1 MNMYMVQ
8 TRKKN
13 NNKKTRQRRKRKTNR
28 GGMFRTIVSQAT
40 KAARHGLPRALSRP
54 LSDISIPSQTI
65 DPDLYALF
73 KDKSL
78 IEKLQKLANTPT
90 PPPSIAKTEK
100 EILKSLEEKI
110 KRELELMFPDT
121 KIESINLN
129 NITVA
134 NIDKHHKLGMKNI
147 ASMAISGIEKQI
159 QVEYET
165 IKPAEGTYEPTYIN
179 FKTFDAKVA
188 LLDLEVDKI
197 KILCQQVRIRISH
210 GESIHSAVMW
220 GMYQAKDYK
229 TIYYTLKWYFIMIIA
244 VIAALK
250 ELNDKLCKTES
261 NLNNKNNCKLITS
274 LKENL
279 ERVIQNPANIKDPT
293 LEQFPNNISIGEL
306 YQALNEVIKP
316 EYEQI
321 LSQPFFSKTPT
332 SGLFLQYDPLK
343 KSFAYPEN

>member
-1 MNMYMVQ
+1 MVQ

-13 NNKKTRQRRKRKTNR
+13 NNKKTRQHRKRKTNR
-28 GGMFRTIVSQAT
+28 GGMFRPIVS
-40 KAARHGLPRALSRP
+40 KAARHGLSRALSRT
-54 LSDISIPSQTI
+54 LSDIIIPSQTI

-78 IEKLQKLANTPT
+78 IEKLHKIATT
-90 PPPSIAKTEK
+90 HTHPPSIPKTEK
-100 EILKSLEEKI
+100 ELLKSLEEKI
-110 KRELELMFPDT
+110 KRELEPMFPDQ

-165 IKPAEGTYEPTYIN
+165 FKTEGTYEPTSIN

-250 ELNDKLCKTES
+250 EVNDKMCKTES
-261 NLNNKNNCKLITS
+261 NVNNKNNCTLITS
-274 LKENL
+274 LNKNL
-279 ERVIQNPANIKDPT
+279 ERAIKNPAKIEDPT
-293 LEQFPNNISIGEL
+293 IDQFPNNISIGEL

-332 SGLFLQYDPLK
+332 SGLFPQYDPNTNT
-343 KSFAYPEN
+343 FV